1 MSGADQ
7 LVDWLH
13 VQAEFEA
20 LVTSE
25 ETRGEEEAMTFD
37 SVINSATDEFETR
50 ISKARIYA
58 QRLDTTSASSPDGH
72 IFINGKYHVANDV
85 CSPALFFKSYTQL
98 WEIRIF

>member
-1 MSGADQ
+1 M
-7 LVDWLH
+7 DWLH

-25 ETRGEEEAMTFD
+25 ETRGEEETMTFD
-37 SVINSATDEFETR
+37 SVISSATDELEMR

-58 QRLDTTSASSPDGH
+58 QRLDTTSAQSPDGH
-72 IFINGKYHVANDV
+72 IFINGKYHFANDV
-85 CSPALFFKSYTQL
+85 GFPALFFKCYIQL